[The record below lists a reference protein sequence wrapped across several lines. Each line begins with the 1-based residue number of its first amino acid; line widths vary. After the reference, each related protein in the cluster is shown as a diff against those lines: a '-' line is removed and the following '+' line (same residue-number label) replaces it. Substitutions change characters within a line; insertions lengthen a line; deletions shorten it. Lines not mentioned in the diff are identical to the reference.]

1 MNTTKLRVIQLSYNG
16 RSKSTELFLELF
28 QNIKQFNPA
37 KTGEKSVRNCMRKDG
52 TNDDGWKK

>member
-28 QNIKQFNPA
+28 
-37 KTGEKSVRNCMRKDG
+37 
-52 TNDDGWKK
+52 